1 MPRLQSTTSATS
13 STGNRSDV
21 SDDQVAI
28 ALSSD
33 QLGLHGPAPPPINL
47 FASTQQS
54 LAGSRF
60 SSAVSLLEIPLNST
74 EEVFETISD
83 FLRSLPS
90 LPYSCRAF
98 LSWALATTLLSAL
111 PRRLPREPP
120 ASLTARRSPAQM
132 SRTPCC

>member
-1 MPRLQSTTSATS
+1 MPRNLMSTTSATS

-33 QLGLHGPAPPPINL
+33 QLGHGPAPPPINL

-111 PRRLPREPP
+111 PRRLPREP
-120 ASLTARRSPAQM
+120 
-132 SRTPCC
+132 